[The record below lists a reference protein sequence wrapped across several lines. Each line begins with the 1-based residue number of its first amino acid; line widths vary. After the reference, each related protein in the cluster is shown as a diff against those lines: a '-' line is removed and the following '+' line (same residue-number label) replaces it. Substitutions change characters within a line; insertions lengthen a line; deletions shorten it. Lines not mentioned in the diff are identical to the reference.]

1 MTMCEHRYG
10 ARFGGRPRHA
20 HGRWRRRRGPG
31 ILPYLA
37 AAFLIRAALRR
48 GRRGWG
54 RKRGRWGWDQE
65 HGPHG
70 PGEQGHGRP
79 WGRGGWRHGHEHGRG
94 RGSAWSLRAEVGPL
108 VGLLRDAFR
117 RGGLDDRQVDEIRA
131 VLREAGGRIAAILG
145 ATRPPYTE
153 L

>member
-1 MTMCEHRYG
+1 MFGHCD
-10 ARFGGRPRHA
+10 AAPFGGRPLHA
-20 HGRWRRRRGPG
+20 RRRWRRRRRGG

-37 AAFLIRAALRR
+37 AAFLIRAVLRR

-54 RKRGRWGWDQE
+54 RGPWGWE
-65 HGPHG
+65 PWYGPHG
-70 PGEQGHGRP
+70 ERGHGRP
-79 WGRGGWRHGHEHGRG
+79 WGRGGWARQGKGA
-94 RGSAWSLRAEVGPL
+94 AWGLRAEIGPL

-131 VLREAGGRIAAILG
+131 VLRDARRRIAAILG
-145 ATRPPYTE
+145 ETRPSSTE

>member
-1 MTMCEHRYG
+1 MCGHRYG
-10 ARFGGRPRHA
+10 APFGGRPLHA
-20 HGRWRRRRGPG
+20 RGPWGRRRRGG

-37 AAFLIRAALRR
+37 AAFLVRAALRR
-48 GRRGWG
+48 GRHGWG
-54 RKRGRWGWDQE
+54 PGRAPWAWDQG

-70 PGEQGHGRP
+70 PGEPGHGRP
-79 WGRGGWRHGHEHGRG
+79 WGRGGWRRGHEHGPG
-94 RGSAWSLRAEVGPL
+94 RGSAGGLRAEIGPL

-131 VLREAGGRIAAILG
+131 VLRDAHRRITAILG
-145 ATRPPYTE
+145 ETRTSSTE